1 MNRIFG
7 LMLAGVAVMT
17 GTTTHAEPASKP
29 SEYRPDVTVEWIYK
43 QDLDDVYFT
52 HWYGRLEKSDGPW
65 RDVYFET
72 ADKYVNKGLIRLN
85 CADPEA
91 NIDLIL
97 YDVGAYG
104 SDADRRQVTVPYSD
118 RRPWADGNYQ
128 PLFGETPPFEF
139 YHAALARFCK

>member
-1 MNRIFG
+1 MKRIFG
-7 LMLAGVAVMT
+7 LMLAGVGAMA
-17 GTTTHAEPASKP
+17 GTMAEAEPASKP
-29 SEYRPDVTVEWIYK
+29 SEYRPGVTVEWIYR
-43 QDLDDVYFT
+43 QDLGDVYFT
-52 HWYGRLEKSDGPW
+52 DWYGRLEQAEGPW

-91 NIDLIL
+91 DIDLVL
-97 YDVGAYG
+97 YDTGEYG
-104 SDADRRQVTVPYSD
+104 SDADRRQIIVPYGD

-139 YHAALARFCK
+139 YDAALARFCQ